1 VVVKAMTTPPD
12 YRRAVRNC
20 LIKQVDVSQL
30 MFEESAGSKKRPWTP
45 RETRSDKVEEEAKSG
60 IIPEDA
66 RKTFEIMA
74 AQAAAE
80 KDLFAS
86 AATEKALSASKSH
99 EREKENDMRGSP
111 DENEA
116 VHAVLAQILNS
127 ALEKNNES
135 IPTVTVTDS
144 LAAPIENRI
153 DQTVEQVH
161 SILKQGLKSQN
172 GGDDAL
178 LPVNIIDNAFAVIL
192 DSAGH
197 A

>member
-1 VVVKAMTTPPD
+1 MVVKAMTTPPD

-30 MFEESAGSKKRPWTP
+30 MFEQSAGSKKRPWTP

-86 AATEKALSASKSH
+86 AETEKALSASKSH

-161 SILKQGLKSQN
+161 SILKQGLNSQN